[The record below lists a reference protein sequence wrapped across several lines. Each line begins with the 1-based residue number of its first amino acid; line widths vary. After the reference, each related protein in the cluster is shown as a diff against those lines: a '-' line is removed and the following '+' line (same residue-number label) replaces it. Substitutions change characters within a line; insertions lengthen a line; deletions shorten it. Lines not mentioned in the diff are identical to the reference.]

1 MKNILK
7 TALCCI
13 LCVICFTFT
22 ACSKKSNDNDSVN
35 EEYYSALG
43 YHKIE
48 FDSYTNIVYDAD
60 DKVTISETKIM
71 VPNNAEISLAFNA
84 ESNTSFTYNNGTY
97 INFSEGVLLSG
108 FKTEDTTY
116 ETTNTTIVVK
126 DNLTVSAEFVNFKS
140 IGIAIYLT
148 TSKNEVVDIPSGKLE
163 YLQIDANNPLYF
175 KAPEVSINGFNQST
189 LLINNNSNT
198 ALKTKVTSIENN
210 KFKVESKIEVYI
222 ETVTATV
229 CLILTDKNSKI
240 YLYKTDPITNIESSK
255 TTFDNL
261 SNKNSNLESLSVELS
276 YDVSTTPEY

>member
-7 TALCCI
+7 TTLCFI

-22 ACSKKSNDNDSVN
+22 ACSKKSNDDNSVN
-35 EEYYSALG
+35 EEYYSSLG

-108 FKTEDTTY
+108 FKAEDTTY
-116 ETTNTTIVVK
+116 ETTNTIVVK
-126 DNLTVSAEFVNFKS
+126 DDLTVSAEFVNFKS
-140 IGIAIYLT
+140 IGAAIYLST
-148 TSKNEVVDIPSGKLE
+148 TNNSPEVPSGKLE

-175 KAPEVSINGFNQST
+175 KAPEISPDGFNET
-189 LLINNNSNT
+189 ILNNNNNSNVR
-198 ALKTKVTSIENN
+198 LKSKVTLSENN
-210 KFKVESKIEVYI
+210 KFKVESIVEYYI
-222 ETVTATV
+222 EAISATV
-229 CLILTDKNSKI
+229 CLILTDSDSNI
-240 YLYKTDPITNIESSK
+240 YLFTTETVNNIESTK
-255 TTFDNL
+255 IVFENL
-261 SNKNSNLESLSVELS
+261 SNKNSNLEYLSVKFS
-276 YDVSTTPEY
+276 IDISTTPEY

>member
-7 TALCCI
+7 TTLCFI

-22 ACSKKSNDNDSVN
+22 ACSKKSNDDDSVN
-35 EEYYSALG
+35 EDYYSALG

-71 VPNNAEISLAFNA
+71 VPNNAEISLVFNA

-108 FKTEDTTY
+108 FKAEDTTY

-126 DNLTVSAEFVNFKS
+126 DDLTVSAEFVNFKS
-140 IGIAIYLT
+140 IGVAIYLST
-148 TSKNEVVDIPSGKLE
+148 TNNSPEVPSGKLE

-175 KAPEVSINGFNQST
+175 KAPEISPDGFNET
-189 LLINNNSNT
+189 ILNNNNNSNVR
-198 ALKTKVTSIENN
+198 LKSKVTLSENN
-210 KFKVESKIEVYI
+210 KFKVESIVEYYI
-222 ETVTATV
+222 EAISATV
-229 CLILTDKNSKI
+229 CLILTDSDSNI
-240 YLYKTDPITNIESSK
+240 YLFTTETVNNIESTK
-255 TTFDNL
+255 IVFENL
-261 SNKNSNLESLSVELS
+261 SNKNSNLEYLSVKFLI
-276 YDVSTTPEY
+276 DISTTPEY